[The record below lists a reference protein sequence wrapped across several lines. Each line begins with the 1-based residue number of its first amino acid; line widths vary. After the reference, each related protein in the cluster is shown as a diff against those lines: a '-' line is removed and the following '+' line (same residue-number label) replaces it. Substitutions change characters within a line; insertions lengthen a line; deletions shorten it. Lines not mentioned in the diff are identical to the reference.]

1 MLAEDA
7 RGAEPKVSPVA
18 CWGQAELE
26 ASFRPEPSGS
36 AEIEPADPG
45 TVSEVCFY
53 RPSAPRVFVRRHRRR
68 RRPLAHLTRAH
79 QHTSPPP

>member
-1 MLAEDA
+1 METRQEPEPVLAEDA

-36 AEIEPADPG
+36 AEIELADPG

-53 RPSAPRVFVRRHRRR
+53 RPSAPRVFVAIAAGAGRL
-68 RRPLAHLTRAH
+68 PT
-79 QHTSPPP
+79 